1 MAESPQFAPE
11 RIVKTAG
18 GEKTPT
24 IPSDPLGI
32 DRIQN
37 VLEKGEIVG
46 KMNGM
51 DYKYIFVKTQTGWS
65 FSEERTDQDGTVYYQ
80 TINMRNGKFELV
92 KNTVSNGKGSPGRI
106 DIPANAVKD
115 IVGDFLDKI
124 IILKAGKQIS
134 SLNDSIAFA

>member
-11 RIVKTAG
+11 RIVKTAW

-24 IPSDPLGI
+24 IPSDPLWI

-37 VLEKGEIVG
+37 VLEKGEIVW

-51 DYKYIFVKTQTGWS
+51 DYKYIFVKTQTWWS

-92 KNTVSNGKGSPGRI
+92 KNTVSNGKWSPGRI

-115 IVGDFLDKI
+115 IVWDFLDKI